1 MKNLKDIVRED
12 YDPVSLAYR
21 GNEMGT
27 SDEIYQ
33 QYKA

>member
-1 MKNLKDIVRED
+1 MKNPKDIAREGSG
-12 YDPVSLAYR
+12 PVSLAYR
-21 GNEMGT
+21 GNEMDT